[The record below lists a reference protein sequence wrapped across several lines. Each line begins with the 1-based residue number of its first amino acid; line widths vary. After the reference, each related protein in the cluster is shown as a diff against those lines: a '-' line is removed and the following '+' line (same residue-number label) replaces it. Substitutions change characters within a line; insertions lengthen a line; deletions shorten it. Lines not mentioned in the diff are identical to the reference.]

1 MLDGSLYSSVLCY
14 LFKYIVVVCPV
25 VNLFRSVYFLLL
37 SFSVVLNQDFVRL
50 KTIYHRQDLSELTI
64 YTWFIG
70 SKN

>member
-1 MLDGSLYSSVLCY
+1 MRIKGMLDGSLYSSVLCY

-50 KTIYHRQDLSELTI
+50 KTIYHRQELSELTI
-64 YTWFIG
+64 YT
-70 SKN
+70 

>member
-64 YTWFIG
+64 YT
-70 SKN
+70 

>member
-25 VNLFRSVYFLLL
+25 VNLFRSFYFLLL

-50 KTIYHRQDLSELTI
+50 KTI
-64 YTWFIG
+64 
-70 SKN
+70 